1 MKKVADMTTEIT
13 TSSSKDRGFTLVEIL
28 VAIVVAGIL
37 AAVAIIGI
45 ASLTDS
51 GGDSACEASRDAA
64 KTAATVH
71 YANTGAWPDAFTDMT
86 TTSPKEL
93 EVPSGVTV
101 NALTLEGDNW
111 TLTMTPGAGNDG
123 PSFACS

>member
-1 MKKVADMTTEIT
+1 MNIE
-13 TSSSKDRGFTLVEIL
+13 TSTAPKQDRGFTLVEIL

-51 GGDSACEASRDAA
+51 GGNSACEASRDAA
-64 KTAATVH
+64 RTAATVH
-71 YANTGAWPDAFTDMT
+71 YANTGSWPTTFTAMT
-86 TTSPKEL
+86 STSPKEL

-101 NALTLEGDNW
+101 NATTLEGDNW
-111 TLTMTPGAGNDG
+111 TLTLTAGSGNDG
-123 PSFACS
+123 PTFACS

>member
-1 MKKVADMTTEIT
+1 MTTENT
-13 TSSSKDRGFTLVEIL
+13 TASNKDRGFTLVEIL

-71 YANTGAWPDAFTDMT
+71 YANTGAWPANFSAMT
-86 TTSPKEL
+86 TTTPAEL

-101 NALTLEGDNW
+101 DGLTLKGSGW
-111 TLTMTPGAGNDG
+111 TLTMTAGSGGAG
-123 PSFACS
+123 PTFSCS